1 MKEQP
6 LFDEEKY
13 DMNLG
18 DVEFEVE
25 EASEQDVIDGM
36 VQTGCPFAF
45 VIDQVN
51 TFLSWNDS
59 EAA

>member
-1 MKEQP
+1 
-6 LFDEEKY
+6 
-13 DMNLG
+13 MNLG

-51 TFLSWNDS
+51 SFLP
-59 EAA
+59 